1 MKVAEKT
8 HKASVSIRESNWKAL
23 SRSANKSK
31 IVNQALA
38 LYFDFEE
45 KKQSNYQEWYKG
57 FLEET
62 LEAMDEISMGE
73 GTPVPMK
80 NGKID
85 RKAFM
90 EEIWN

>member
-23 SRSANKSK
+23 SVAPNKSK
-31 IVNQALA
+31 IINKALE

-45 KKQSNYQEWYKG
+45 KRQLNYDEWYAG
-57 FLEET
+57 FIAETMEAFNKAEEW
-62 LEAMDEISMGE
+62 EDVS
-73 GTPVPMK
+73 VPMK

-85 RKAFM
+85 REAFM
-90 EEIWN
+90 REVWN